1 MNSHTNFGPF
11 SKEFITKCDK
21 NYFIVSQIL
30 QSETEFIIKFGR
42 YNKVWQEVITNC
54 DRYYKVW
61 QLLKRET

>member
-30 QSETEFIIKFGR
+30 KSETEFIIKFGR
-42 YNKVWQEVITNC
+42 YNKV
-54 DRYYKVW
+54 
-61 QLLKRET
+61 